1 MGNRLRF
8 GLAVSGLTALI
19 GANFTVAMS
28 LDSGDPPPI
37 RHGVSDL
44 MANPG
49 WTLATYQL
57 FPWWLSEEFESV
69 VVLNGGLADGQPG
82 IRFADTNVLFP
93 QVTVDTGSAPL
104 EIIGD
109 RDKVLRELQPYMKTL
124 PDQTIWCQPEPSI
137 PQQLCTGILAWEKSL
152 VTDSNAD
159 FVVIN
164 LGSATMAIVEATLL
178 DTLGLPANLTEPN
191 RPEVVSQ

>member
-1 MGNRLRF
+1 MAKKLRF
-8 GLAVSGLTALI
+8 GLAVTGLTALI
-19 GANFTVAMS
+19 GANLTIAMS

-44 MANPG
+44 MSNPG

-69 VVLNGGLADGQPG
+69 VVINAGISDGMPG

-93 QVTVDTGSAPL
+93 QVRVETERPPFEVS
-104 EIIGD
+104 GD
-109 RDKVLRELQPYMKTL
+109 RDEALRELEPFAKTI
-124 PDQTIWCQPEPSI
+124 PDQTIFCRPEPMAA
-137 PQQLCTGILAWEKSL
+137 QQLCTAVIAWDVSL
-152 VTDSNAD
+152 VGENTAE

-164 LGSATMAIVEATLL
+164 LGAARMALVEARLL
-178 DTLGLPANLTEPN
+178 DTLGFSSTLVETKSAEA
-191 RPEVVSQ
+191 VSQ